1 MSIEVENLF
10 ELDAD
15 LHEFAEQIDVELQ
28 TVIRKIVIS
37 LHDKI
42 VERTPVDTGRARASW
57 GVEELEPDDFEEGP
71 DYFDPTGADRDAKQK
86 AEAAVKR
93 DFDPYTIFWIFN
105 NLPYILALEYGH
117 STQAPTGM
125 VQIALAEVEAEI
137 LAEMK

>member
-1 MSIEVENLF
+1 MSLEVENLF
-10 ELDAD
+10 QFEAD
-15 LHEFAEQIDVELQ
+15 LEKFAEDIDAEIQ
-28 TVIRKIVIS
+28 TVIRKVVIA

-57 GVEELEPDDFEEGP
+57 GIEEDTPGSFEQDE
-71 DYFDPTGADRDAKQK
+71 DYFNPSGADSDAKLAQ
-86 AEAAVKR
+86 AEVRR

-125 VQIALAEVEAEI
+125 VRIALAEVEAEI
-137 LAEMK
+137 LARL